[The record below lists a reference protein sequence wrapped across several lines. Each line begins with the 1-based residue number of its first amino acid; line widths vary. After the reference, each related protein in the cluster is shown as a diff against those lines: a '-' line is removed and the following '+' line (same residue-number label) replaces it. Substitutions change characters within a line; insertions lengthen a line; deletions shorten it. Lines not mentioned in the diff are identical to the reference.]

1 MNKELFESLDILER
15 ERHIPK
21 AYMAEKIEA
30 ALTAACRK
38 ELGTTSVTVI
48 LDFEKMDMKVY
59 RKYKIVA
66 EVEDPTVEITKAGI
80 EALEKEYESKG
91 MKLKT
96 RSRKRSIGSDYEIE
110 LHPKEFRRLS
120 VQNAKQVIIQG
131 IREAERSYQAR
142 EYEDKRG
149 EMLSAIVTKVE
160 DSTGHVVVDTG
171 ISQAVLLKDEQ
182 IPGEV
187 LRVDDRI
194 KVFATQVNSN
204 DVKGPL
210 VSLTRTHANLVKRLF
225 ESEVPEITDG
235 IIIIKNIS
243 REAGSR
249 TKIAVYSRDP
259 EVDAVGSCIGNRGA
273 RINAVVDELNG
284 EKIDVVPYSDDICEY
299 VKAALSPASVKSVE
313 LVGDR
318 SARVIVAPDQLSL
331 AIGKMG
337 QNARLAARLTG
348 CKIDIKSEY

>member
-1 MNKELFESLDILER
+1 MNKEFFEALDLLER

-21 AYMAEKIEA
+21 AYMIEKVEA
-30 ALTAACRK
+30 ALATACRR
-38 ELGTTSVTVI
+38 ELGTTNITVVI
-48 LDFEKMDMKVY
+48 DDEKQEIKVY

-66 EVEDPTVEITKAGI
+66 VVEDPNTEITKDQI
-80 EALEKEYESKG
+80 TELEIR
-91 MKLKT
+91 MKAEGKKHKV
-96 RSRKRSIGSDYEIE
+96 RSRKRSIGSDYEYE
-110 LHPKEFRRLS
+110 LHTKEFRRLS
-120 VQNAKQVIIQG
+120 AQNAKQVIIQG
-131 IREAERSYQAR
+131 IREAERSYQAK

-160 DSTGHVVVDTG
+160 DSTGNVVVDTG
-171 ISQAVLLKDEQ
+171 ISQAVLLKSEQ

-194 KVFATQVNSN
+194 KVFATQVNTGAE
-204 DVKGPL
+204 KGPL
-210 VSLTRTHANLVKRLF
+210 VSLTRIHPNLVKRLF
-225 ESEVPEITDG
+225 ETEVPEITDG
-235 IIIIKNIS
+235 TVIIKNIS

-259 EVDAVGSCIGNRGA
+259 DVDAVGACIGNKGA
-273 RINAVVDELNG
+273 RISSIVDELNG
-284 EKIDVVPYSDDICEY
+284 EKIDVIPYSDDICEY
-299 VKAALSPASVKSVE
+299 VKASLSPATVMSVE

-318 SARVIVAPDQLSL
+318 QTRAIVSPDQLSL

-348 CKIDIKSEY
+348 CKIDIKSE

>member
-1 MNKELFESLDILER
+1 MNKELFEALDILEK

-21 AYMAEKIEA
+21 EYMIEKIEA
-30 ALTAACRK
+30 ALTAACKK
-38 ELGTTSVTVI
+38 ELGTTNITVV
-48 LDFEKMDMKVY
+48 LDPEKMEMKVY

-66 EVEDPTVEITKAGI
+66 VVEDPTTEITKDGI
-80 EALEKEYESKG
+80 SALEIEYQAKG

-120 VQNAKQVIIQG
+120 AQNAKQVIIQG

-160 DSTGHVVVDTG
+160 DSTGNVVVDTG
-171 ISQAVLLKDEQ
+171 ISQAVLLKSEQ

-194 KVFATQVNSN
+194 KVFATQVNSGEAR
-204 DVKGPL
+204 GPL
-210 VSLTRTHANLVKRLF
+210 VSLTRIHPNLVKRLF
-225 ESEVPEITDG
+225 EAEVPEIVEG
-235 IIIIKNIS
+235 VVIVKNIS

-249 TKIAVYSRDP
+249 TKMAVYSRDP
-259 EVDAVGSCIGNRGA
+259 EVDAVGACIGNRGS
-273 RINAVVDELNG
+273 RISAVVNELNG
-284 EKIDVVPYSDDICEY
+284 EKIDIIPYNDDPCEY
-299 VKAALSPASVKSVE
+299 VKAALLPATVKSVTME
-313 LVGDR
+313 SDR
-318 SARVIVAPDQLSL
+318 NASVVVSADQLSL

-348 CKIDIKSEY
+348 CKIDIKSE

>member
-66 EVEDPTVEITKAGI
+66 EVEDPSVEITKAGI

>member
-1 MNKELFESLDILER
+1 MNKELFEALDILER

-21 AYMAEKIEA
+21 AYMIEKIEA
-30 ALTAACRK
+30 ALTAACKK
-38 ELGTTSVTVI
+38 ELGTTNVTVVI
-48 LDFEKMDMKVY
+48 DPEKMEIKVY

-66 EVEDPTVEITKAGI
+66 VVEDPTVEITKEGI
-80 EALEKEYESKG
+80 EALEDEYKAKG
-91 MKLKT
+91 QKLKT

-120 VQNAKQVIIQG
+120 AQNAKQVIIQG

-142 EYEDKRG
+142 EYEDKKG

-160 DSTGHVVVDTG
+160 DSTGNVVVDTG
-171 ISQAVLLKDEQ
+171 ISQAVLLKSEQ

-187 LRVDDRI
+187 LKVDDRI
-194 KVFATQVNSN
+194 KVFATQVNAN
-204 DVKGPL
+204 DKGPL
-210 VSLTRTHANLVKRLF
+210 VSLTRIHPTLVKRLF
-225 ESEVPEITDG
+225 EAEVPEIAEG
-235 IIIIKNIS
+235 VIIIKSIS

-249 TKIAVYSRDP
+249 TKMSVYSRDE
-259 EVDAVGSCIGNRGA
+259 EVDAVGSCIGNKGA
-273 RINAVVDELNG
+273 RINAVVNELNG
-284 EKIDVVPYSDDICEY
+284 EKIDIVPYSDDICEY

-313 LVGDR
+313 LVSDR
-318 SARVIVAPDQLSL
+318 STRVVVSPDQLSL

>member
-1 MNKELFESLDILER
+1 MNKELFEALDILEK

-21 AYMAEKIEA
+21 EYMIEKIEA
-30 ALTAACRK
+30 ALTAACKK
-38 ELGTTSVTVI
+38 ELGTTNITVV
-48 LDFEKMDMKVY
+48 LDPEKMEMKVY

-66 EVEDPTVEITKAGI
+66 VVEDEATEITKDGI
-80 EALEKEYESKG
+80 SALEIEYQAKG

-96 RSRKRSIGSDYEIE
+96 RSRKRSIGSDYEVE

-120 VQNAKQVIIQG
+120 AQNAKQVIIQG

-160 DSTGHVVVDTG
+160 DSTGNVVVDTG
-171 ISQAVLLKDEQ
+171 ISQAVLLKSEQ

-194 KVFATQVNSN
+194 KVFATQVNSGEA
-204 DVKGPL
+204 KGPL
-210 VSLTRTHANLVKRLF
+210 VSLTRIHPNLVKRLF
-225 ESEVPEITDG
+225 EAEVPEIVEG
-235 IIIIKNIS
+235 IVIVKNIS

-249 TKIAVYSRDP
+249 TKMAVYSRDP
-259 EVDAVGSCIGNRGA
+259 EVDAVGACIGNRGS
-273 RINAVVDELNG
+273 RISAVVNELNG
-284 EKIDVVPYSDDICEY
+284 EKIDIIPYNDDPCEY
-299 VKAALSPASVKSVE
+299 VKAALLPATVKSVTME
-313 LVGDR
+313 NER
-318 SARVIVAPDQLSL
+318 NASVIVAADQLSL

-348 CKIDIKSEY
+348 CKIDIKSE

>member
-1 MNKELFESLDILER
+1 MNKELFEALDILEK

-21 AYMAEKIEA
+21 EYMIEKIEA
-30 ALTAACRK
+30 ALTAACKK
-38 ELGTTSVTVI
+38 ELGTTNITVV
-48 LDFEKMDMKVY
+48 LDPEKMEMKVY

-66 EVEDPTVEITKAGI
+66 VVEDPTAEITKDGI
-80 EALEKEYESKG
+80 SALEIEYQAKG

-96 RSRKRSIGSDYEIE
+96 RSRKRSIGSDYEVE

-120 VQNAKQVIIQG
+120 AQNAKQVIIQG

-160 DSTGHVVVDTG
+160 DSTGNVVVDTG
-171 ISQAVLLKDEQ
+171 ISQAVLLKSEQ

-194 KVFATQVNSN
+194 KVFATQVNSGEAR
-204 DVKGPL
+204 GPL
-210 VSLTRTHANLVKRLF
+210 VSLTRIHPNLVKRLF
-225 ESEVPEITDG
+225 EAEVPEIVEG
-235 IIIIKNIS
+235 VVIVKNIS

-249 TKIAVYSRDP
+249 TKMAVYSRDP
-259 EVDAVGSCIGNRGA
+259 EVDAVGACIGNRGS
-273 RINAVVDELNG
+273 RISAVVNELNG
-284 EKIDVVPYSDDICEY
+284 EKIDIIPYNDDPCEY
-299 VKAALSPASVKSVE
+299 VKAALLPATVKSVTME
-313 LVGDR
+313 SDR
-318 SARVIVAPDQLSL
+318 NASVVVSADQLSL

-348 CKIDIKSEY
+348 CKIDIKSE

>member
-1 MNKELFESLDILER
+1 MNKEFFEALDLLER

-21 AYMAEKIEA
+21 AYMIEKVEA
-30 ALTAACRK
+30 ALATACKR
-38 ELGTTSVTVI
+38 ELGTNNITVVV
-48 LDFEKMDMKVY
+48 DDEKQDIKVY

-66 EVEDPTVEITKAGI
+66 VVEDPQTEITKDQI
-80 EALEKEYESKG
+80 TELEIK
-91 MKLKT
+91 MKAQNKKFKT
-96 RSRKRSIGSDYEIE
+96 RSRKRSIGSDYEYE
-110 LHPKEFRRLS
+110 LQTKEFRRLS
-120 VQNAKQVIIQG
+120 AQNAKQVIIQG
-131 IREAERSYQAR
+131 IREAERSYQAK

-160 DSTGHVVVDTG
+160 DSTGNVVVDTG

-194 KVFATQVNSN
+194 KVFATQVGAATE
-204 DVKGPL
+204 KGPL
-210 VSLTRTHANLVKRLF
+210 VSLTRIHPSLVKRLF
-225 ESEVPEITDG
+225 EAEVPEITDG
-235 IIIIKNIS
+235 TVIIKSVS

-259 EVDAVGSCIGNRGA
+259 EVDAVGACIGNKGA
-273 RINAVVDELNG
+273 RINAVVNELNG
-284 EKIDVVPYSDDICEY
+284 EKIDVIPYNDDVCEF
-299 VKAALSPASVKSVE
+299 VKAALLPANVTNVE

-318 SARVIVAPDQLSL
+318 QTRATVSADQLSL

-348 CKIDIKSEY
+348 CKIDIKSE

>member
-1 MNKELFESLDILER
+1 MNKELFEALDILEK

-21 AYMAEKIEA
+21 EYMIEKIEA
-30 ALTAACRK
+30 ALTAACKK
-38 ELGTTSVTVI
+38 ELGTTNITVV
-48 LDFEKMDMKVY
+48 LDPEKMEMKVY

-66 EVEDPTVEITKAGI
+66 VVEDEATEITKDGI
-80 EALEKEYESKG
+80 SALEIEYQAKG

-120 VQNAKQVIIQG
+120 AQNAKQVIIQG

-160 DSTGHVVVDTG
+160 DSTGNVVVDTG
-171 ISQAVLLKDEQ
+171 ISQAVLLKAEQ

-194 KVFATQVNSN
+194 KVFATQVGAATE
-204 DVKGPL
+204 KGPL
-210 VSLTRTHANLVKRLF
+210 VSLTRIHPNLVKRLF
-225 ESEVPEITDG
+225 ETEVPEIMDG
-235 IIIIKNIS
+235 TVIIKSIS

-259 EVDAVGSCIGNRGA
+259 EVDAVGACIGNKGA
-273 RINAVVDELNG
+273 RINTVVSELNG
-284 EKIDVVPYSDDICEY
+284 EKIDVIPYSDDICDY
-299 VKAALSPASVKSVE
+299 VKAALSPATVIDVT

-318 SARVIVAPDQLSL
+318 MTRATVSPDQLSL

-348 CKIDIKSEY
+348 CKIDIKSE

>member
-1 MNKELFESLDILER
+1 MNKELFEALDILEK

-21 AYMAEKIEA
+21 EYMIEKIEA
-30 ALTAACRK
+30 ALTAACKK
-38 ELGTTSVTVI
+38 ELGTTNITVV
-48 LDFEKMDMKVY
+48 LDPEKMEMKVY

-66 EVEDPTVEITKAGI
+66 VVEDEATEITKDGI
-80 EALEKEYESKG
+80 SALEIEYQAKG

-120 VQNAKQVIIQG
+120 AQNAKQVIIQG

-160 DSTGHVVVDTG
+160 DSTGNVVVDTG
-171 ISQAVLLKDEQ
+171 ISQAVLLKSEQ

-194 KVFATQVNSN
+194 KVFATQVNSGEAR
-204 DVKGPL
+204 GPL
-210 VSLTRTHANLVKRLF
+210 VSLTRIHPNLVKRLF
-225 ESEVPEITDG
+225 EAEVPEIVEG
-235 IIIIKNIS
+235 VVIVKNIS

-249 TKIAVYSRDP
+249 TKMAVYSRDP
-259 EVDAVGSCIGNRGA
+259 EVDAVGACIGNRGS
-273 RINAVVDELNG
+273 RISAVVNELNG
-284 EKIDVVPYSDDICEY
+284 EKIDIIPYNDDPCEY
-299 VKAALSPASVKSVE
+299 VKAALLPATVKSVTME
-313 LVGDR
+313 SDR
-318 SARVIVAPDQLSL
+318 NASVVVSADQLSL

-348 CKIDIKSEY
+348 CKIDIKSE

>member
-1 MNKELFESLDILER
+1 MNKEFFEALDLLEK

-21 AYMAEKIEA
+21 AYMIEKVEA
-30 ALTAACRK
+30 ALATACRR
-38 ELGTTSVTVI
+38 ELGSSNISVVI
-48 LDFEKMDMKVY
+48 DDEKQDIKVY

-66 EVEDPTVEITKAGI
+66 VVEDPQTEITKDQI
-80 EALEKEYESKG
+80 TELEIK
-91 MKLKT
+91 MKAQGKKFKT
-96 RSRKRSIGSDYEIE
+96 RSRKRSIGADYEYE
-110 LHPKEFRRLS
+110 LQTKEFRRLS
-120 VQNAKQVIIQG
+120 AQNAKQVIIQG
-131 IREAERSYQAR
+131 IREAERSYQAK

-160 DSTGHVVVDTG
+160 DSTGNVVVDTG

-194 KVFATQVNSN
+194 KVFATQVGTATE
-204 DVKGPL
+204 KGPL
-210 VSLTRTHANLVKRLF
+210 VSLTRIHPNLVKRLF
-225 ESEVPEITDG
+225 ETEVPEISDG
-235 IIIIKNIS
+235 TVIIKSVS

-259 EVDAVGSCIGNRGA
+259 EVDAVGACIGNKGA
-273 RINAVVDELNG
+273 RINTVVDELNG
-284 EKIDVVPYSDDICEY
+284 EKIDVIPYSDDVCDY

-318 SARVIVAPDQLSL
+318 QTRAVVSQDQLSL

-348 CKIDIKSEY
+348 CKIDIKGE

>member
-1 MNKELFESLDILER
+1 MNKEFFEALDLLEK

-21 AYMAEKIEA
+21 AYMIEKVEA
-30 ALTAACRK
+30 ALATACRR
-38 ELGTTSVTVI
+38 ELGSSNISVVI
-48 LDFEKMDMKVY
+48 DAEKQDIKVY

-66 EVEDPTVEITKAGI
+66 VVEDPQTEITKDQIA
-80 EALEKEYESKG
+80 ELEIN
-91 MKLKT
+91 MKAQGKKHKT
-96 RSRKRSIGSDYEIE
+96 RSRKRSIGSDYEYE
-110 LHPKEFRRLS
+110 LHTKEFRRLS
-120 VQNAKQVIIQG
+120 AQNAKQVIIQG
-131 IREAERSYQAR
+131 IREAERSYQAK

-160 DSTGHVVVDTG
+160 DSTGNVVVDTG
-171 ISQAVLLKDEQ
+171 ISQAVLLKAEQ

-194 KVFATQVNSN
+194 KVFATQVGAANE
-204 DVKGPL
+204 KGPL
-210 VSLTRTHANLVKRLF
+210 VSLTRIHPNLVKRLF
-225 ESEVPEITDG
+225 ETEVPEITDG
-235 IIIIKNIS
+235 TVIIKSIS

-259 EVDAVGSCIGNRGA
+259 EVDAVGACIGNKGA
-273 RINAVVDELNG
+273 RINVVVDELGG
-284 EKIDVVPYSDDICEY
+284 EKIDVIPYSDDVCEY
-299 VKAALSPASVKSVE
+299 VKAALSPASVKSVD

-318 SARVIVAPDQLSL
+318 QTRAIVAADQLSL

-348 CKIDIKSEY
+348 CKIDIKSE